1 MKYQD
6 PGISEREAAVLG
18 LLCERPLYG
27 YTIEKI
33 IEERGMRYWT
43 KIGFSSIYYVLK
55 RLEGRGL
62 ITSTCEQQETGPSR
76 RIYTITPAGR
86 REMQMAVKGF
96 LSAYTQNISAFDLGI
111 ANLTLL
117 PPKDVA
123 SCLKKRLGMIDTAVS
138 IVTSRRE
145 EKLREG
151 RPYYV
156 IALFDRALVHIR
168 VERDWVAGFIR
179 VVQEN
184 GDAERAMSAAVTC
197 RRTGIK
203 KIRGGT

>member
-62 ITSTCEQQETGPSR
+62 ITSACEQQETGPSR

-96 LSAYTQNISAFDLGI
+96 LSSYTQNISAFDLGI

-117 PPKDVA
+117 PPKDAA
-123 SCLKKRLGMIDTAVS
+123 SCLKKRLGMIDKAVS

-145 EKLREG
+145 EKLHEG

-168 VERDWVAGFIR
+168 AERDWVAGFIR

-184 GDAERAMSAAVTC
+184 GHAGGVPVASVSRH
-197 RRTGIK
+197 R
-203 KIRGGT
+203 IRLKGTAGGT

>member
-86 REMQMAVKGF
+86 RDMEMAVRGF
-96 LSAYTQNISAFDLGI
+96 LSTYTRNISAFDLGI

-117 PPKDVA
+117 PPKDVT
-123 SCLKKRLGMIDTAVS
+123 SSLKKRLGMIDKAVS
-138 IVTSRRE
+138 IITLGRE
-145 EKLREG
+145 ERYREG

-156 IALFDRALVHIR
+156 IALFDRALAQIR
-168 VERDWVAGFIR
+168 AERDWVTGFIR

-184 GDAERAMSAAVTC
+184 GHADEVPASGVTKH
-197 RRTGIK
+197 RTGVK
-203 KIRGGT
+203 ETAGGA